1 MMRWFEGLGIF
12 SIILVVII
20 AIISIIFSIITATTI
35 ATALHVVGLKWW
47 IVAITIFAAI
57 GSPLI
62 SITKRD

>member
-1 MMRWFEGLGIF
+1 MRWFEGLGIF
-12 SIILVVII
+12 SIVLLIVI

-47 IVAITIFAAI
+47 IVTITMFAAI